1 MKKRYLLA
9 ILVILSCLLI
19 PAVSAIEDIK
29 VAVYVLGIDNYN
41 PATGTYNMD
50 FWLDFTCKNDCPIH
64 DFELINGRTTNV
76 DEIIIPE
83 DNLTYYRV
91 DATLTDKV
99 ELHDFPMDSQTIK
112 IIIEHRK
119 KDAEQ
124 LRLTPD
130 LLRSGID
137 TRVYFPGWRID
148 GWTAYS
154 SEHYYEPYEQ
164 FYSTYVFEVE
174 LTRFLDA
181 AISFFLPIFF
191 IVFIIL
197 FTFLLG
203 LNKLELRLGI
213 VSSALIAAI
222 MYQLAIASKLPP
234 AVGYLLLAD
243 KVMLLTYFILLV
255 SFILNIYMLKL
266 VQTKKIKSAQKWFDR
281 TKYNMII
288 ITIALYVLLFVL
300 FYYGL
305 M

>member
-9 ILVILSCLLI
+9 VLVLLSCLLI
-19 PAVSAIEDIK
+19 PTVAAMEDIK
-29 VAVYVLGIDNYN
+29 VAVYVIGIDNYN
-41 PATGTYNMD
+41 PSTGMYNMD
-50 FWLDFTCKNDCPIH
+50 FWIDFTCKNKCPIE

-76 DEIIIPE
+76 EEIIIPE
-83 DNLTYYRV
+83 ENLTYYRI

-99 ELHDFPMDSQTIK
+99 ELHRFPFDSQTIK

-119 KDAEQ
+119 KDAMQ
-124 LRLTPD
+124 LRLIPD

-148 GWTAYS
+148 GWTAYNTD
-154 SEHYYEPYEQ
+154 HFYDPYDQ
-164 FYSTYVFEVE
+164 TFSTYVFEVD
-174 LTRFLDA
+174 LTRYKDA
-181 AISFFLPIFF
+181 ALLFFLPIFF

-203 LNKLELRLGI
+203 INKLELRLGI

-234 AVGYLLLAD
+234 AVGYLIFAD

-255 SFILNIYMLKL
+255 SFILNIYMLRL
-266 VQTKKIKSAQKWFDR
+266 VQVKKVKSAQKWYDC
-281 TKYNMII
+281 TKRSMII
-288 ITIALYVLLFVL
+288 ITIALYILLFVL